1 MPPPRIE
8 FANVR
13 GRASLLLRAR
23 DADQANQANDASAP
37 VQVLDIERRS
47 HGIFAS
53 DPMDAIA
60 RWDEFC
66 SFAAL
71 QLPDATDPALD
82 PAELGPCVPRP
93 RQVFGIGLN
102 YRDHAREAGLSEPKL
117 PMVFTKFPSCIA
129 GARAE
134 VALTSDT
141 VDWEVELVVVI
152 GRAAYGVTEHDA
164 LAHVAGYCVGQDIS
178 DRRLQFEG
186 TPPQFSLGKSAPA
199 YGPIGPALVADP
211 ELDPT
216 QLALTCDVNGTRMQ
230 TGNTRDMV
238 FPVVAL
244 IAYLSR
250 FCTLFPGDLIFTG
263 TPAGVGSV
271 RNPRRYLRAGDLIR
285 SEISGLGEL
294 HNRCVER

>member
-1 MPPPRIE
+1 MPLPRIE
-8 FANVR
+8 FVNVR
-13 GRASLLLRAR
+13 GRASLLLRA
-23 DADQANQANDASAP
+23 AAGAP
-37 VQVLDIERRS
+37 SQVFDIERRS

-71 QLPDATDPALD
+71 QLPDAADPALD

-102 YRDHAREAGLSEPKL
+102 YRDHAREAGLPEPKQ
-117 PMVFTKFPSCIA
+117 PMVFTKFPSCLA
-129 GARAE
+129 GARAA
-134 VALTSDT
+134 VPLTSDT

-152 GRAAYGVTEHDA
+152 GRVTHAIAERDA
-164 LAHVAGYCVGQDIS
+164 LTHVAGYCVGQDIS

-186 TPPQFSLGKSAPA
+186 TPPQFSLGKSSAA

-211 ELDPT
+211 ALDPT
-216 QLALTCDVNGTRMQ
+216 ELGLTCDVNGVRMQ
-230 TGNTRDMV
+230 SGHTRDMV
-238 FPVVAL
+238 YPVAAL
-244 IAYLSR
+244 VTYLAR
-250 FCTLFPGDLIFTG
+250 VCTLFPGDLIFTG

-271 RNPRRYLRAGDLIR
+271 RKPRMYLRAGDRIR
-285 SEISGLGEL
+285 SEISGLGVLE
-294 HNRCVER
+294 NACTAGDVD

>member
-1 MPPPRIE
+1 MPLPRIE

-13 GRASLLLRAR
+13 GRASLLLRA
-23 DADQANQANDASAP
+23 AGAGAP
-37 VQVLDIERRS
+37 IQVVDLERRS

-66 SFAAL
+66 TFAAL
-71 QLPDATDPALD
+71 QLPDAVDPVLE

-102 YRDHAREAGLSEPKL
+102 YRDHAREAGLPEPKQ
-117 PMVFTKFPSCIA
+117 PMVFTKFPSCLA
-129 GARAE
+129 GARAS
-134 VALTSDT
+134 VPLTSDT

-152 GRAAYGVTEHDA
+152 GRVAHAVAERDA
-164 LAHVAGYCVGQDIS
+164 LAYVAGYCVGQDIS

-186 TPPQFSLGKSAPA
+186 TPPQFSLGKSSEA

-211 ELDPT
+211 ALDPN
-216 QLALTCDVNGTRMQ
+216 QLALTCDVNGVRMQ
-230 TGNTRDMV
+230 NGNTRDMV
-238 FPVVAL
+238 YPVAAL
-244 IAYLSR
+244 VAYLAR
-250 FCTLFPGDLIFTG
+250 VCTLFPGDLIFTG

-271 RNPRRYLRAGDLIR
+271 RKPRIYLRAGDVIR
-285 SEISGLGEL
+285 SEISGLGALE
-294 HNRCVER
+294 NACSDGDAN

>member
-1 MPPPRIE
+1 MPLPRIE

-13 GRASLLLRAR
+13 GRASLLLR
-23 DADQANQANDASAP
+23 SAAP
-37 VQVLDIERRS
+37 NAATQVVDIERRS
-47 HGIFAS
+47 HGVFSS

-66 SFAAL
+66 NYAAPL
-71 QLPDATDPALD
+71 SPEPSDPVLDAAD
-82 PAELGPCVPRP
+82 LGPCVPRP

-102 YRDHAREAGLSEPKL
+102 YRDHAREANLPEPKQ
-117 PMVFTKFPSCIA
+117 PMVFTKFSSCLA

-134 VALTSDT
+134 IALTSDT

-152 GRAAYGVTEHDA
+152 GRLAHAVSERDA
-164 LAHVAGYCVGQDIS
+164 LSFVAGYCVGQDIS

-186 TPPQFSLGKSAPA
+186 TPPQFSLGKSSAA
-199 YGPIGPALVADP
+199 YGPIGPALVFVPA
-211 ELDPT
+211 LDPSA
-216 QLALTCDVNGTRMQ
+216 LALTCDINGARMQ
-230 TGNTRDMV
+230 AGNTRDMV
-238 FPVVAL
+238 YPVAAL
-244 IAYLSR
+244 VTYLTR

-271 RNPRRYLRAGDLIR
+271 RNPRVYLKPGDLIR

-294 HNRCVER
+294 HNACVALERR